1 MLKTY
6 HIALACVILA
16 VVVLLFG
23 GESLSLEEWQ
33 EVYLNVKNHFLHNEE
48 LSSLSIIIL
57 EIRLPRVILA
67 LLVGASLSG
76 SGVVM
81 QTIFRNPL
89 VDPFLLG
96 ISSGA
101 MLGVAMAI
109 AVVESNI
116 AILAFFGAIL
126 ASLAVLAMNRVLGN
140 SVLSLV
146 LSGVVLSAFLSAL
159 AGAIKFFVIPQKAQ
173 AIVVWLLGS
182 LSLSS
187 YKDCLIAFIGLSL
200 GFIPLFLLRW
210 RINLLSLSDAQ
221 SLSLGIN
228 PVLLRSLC
236 LVCVS
241 VASALAVS
249 VSGTIGWIGLVIPH
263 VARLFFGANLQKLLL
278 SSLLMGAFFLLLAD
292 VVAKTITPY
301 DLPVG
306 IATSVLGAPFFLW
319 LLFRTRGCDGLRS

>member
-33 EVYLNVKNHFLHNEE
+33 EVYLNVKNHFLHDEE
-48 LSSLSIIIL
+48 LSSLSVIIL

-319 LLFRTRGCDGLRS
+319 LLFRTRGV

>member
-23 GESLSLEEWQ
+23 GETLSFEEWK
-33 EVYLNVKNHFLHNEE
+33 EVCLNVKNHFLHNEE

-126 ASLAVLAMNRVLGN
+126 ASLAVLSMNRVLGN

-319 LLFRTRGCDGLRS
+319 LLFRTRGV

>member
-6 HIALACVILA
+6 HVALACVILA

-23 GESLSLEEWQ
+23 GESLSVEEWQ

-48 LSSLSIIIL
+48 LSSLSVIIL

-319 LLFRTRGCDGLRS
+319 LLFRTRGV

>member
-187 YKDCLIAFIGLSL
+187 YRDCLIAFIGLSL

-319 LLFRTRGCDGLRS
+319 LLFRTRGV

>member
-23 GESLSLEEWQ
+23 GESLSFEEWK
-33 EVYLNVKNHFLHNEE
+33 EVCLNVKNHFLHNEE
-48 LSSLSIIIL
+48 LSSLSVIIL

-319 LLFRTRGCDGLRS
+319 LLFRTRGM

>member
-23 GESLSLEEWQ
+23 GESLSLEEWK
-33 EVYLNVKNHFLHNEE
+33 EVCLNVKNHFLHNEE

-241 VASALAVS
+241 IASALAVS

-319 LLFRTRGCDGLRS
+319 LLFRTRGV

>member
-23 GESLSLEEWQ
+23 GESLSLEEWK
-33 EVYLNVKNHFLHNEE
+33 EVCLNVKNHFLHNEE

-101 MLGVAMAI
+101 MLGVAAAI
-109 AVVESNI
+109 AIFESNI

-126 ASLAVLAMNRVLGN
+126 ASLTVLAMNRVLGN
-140 SVLSLV
+140 STLSLV
-146 LSGVVLSAFLSAL
+146 LSGVVLSAFLGAL

-187 YKDCLIAFIGLSL
+187 YKDCLVAFIGLSL

-319 LLFRTRGCDGLRS
+319 LLFRTRGV

>member
-6 HIALACVILA
+6 HIALACVMLA

-23 GESLSLEEWQ
+23 GEPLSLEEWQ

-48 LSSLSIIIL
+48 LSSLSVIIL

-319 LLFRTRGCDGLRS
+319 LLFRTRGV

>member
-23 GESLSLEEWQ
+23 GESLSLEEWK
-33 EVYLNVKNHFLHNEE
+33 EVCLNVKNHFLHNEE
-48 LSSLSIIIL
+48 LSSLSIILL

-101 MLGVAMAI
+101 MLGVAAAI
-109 AVVESNI
+109 AIFESNI

-146 LSGVVLSAFLSAL
+146 LSGVVLSAFLGAL

-187 YKDCLIAFIGLSL
+187 YKDCLVAFIGLSL

-319 LLFRTRGCDGLRS
+319 LLFRTRGV

>member
-23 GESLSLEEWQ
+23 GESLSFEEWK
-33 EVYLNVKNHFLHNEE
+33 EVCLNVKNHFLHNEE

-109 AVVESNI
+109 AIFESNI
-116 AILAFFGAIL
+116 AIFAFFGAIL

-319 LLFRTRGCDGLRS
+319 LLFRTRGV

>member
-23 GESLSLEEWQ
+23 GESLSLEEWK
-33 EVYLNVKNHFLHNEE
+33 EVVMNVKNHFLHNEE

-101 MLGVAMAI
+101 MLGVAAAI
-109 AVVESNI
+109 AIFESNI

-146 LSGVVLSAFLSAL
+146 LSGVVLSAFLGAL

-187 YKDCLIAFIGLSL
+187 YKDCLVAFIGLSL

-319 LLFRTRGCDGLRS
+319 LLFKTRGV

>member
-33 EVYLNVKNHFLHNEE
+33 GVCLNVKNHFLHNEE
-48 LSSLSIIIL
+48 LSSLSVIIL

-146 LSGVVLSAFLSAL
+146 LSGVVLSAFLSTL

-319 LLFRTRGCDGLRS
+319 LLFRTRGV

>member
-23 GESLSLEEWQ
+23 GESLSFEEWK
-33 EVYLNVKNHFLHNEE
+33 EVCLNVKNHFLHNEE

-109 AVVESNI
+109 AIFESNI
-116 AILAFFGAIL
+116 AILAFFGAIV

-319 LLFRTRGCDGLRS
+319 LLFRTRGV

>member
-23 GESLSLEEWQ
+23 GESLSFEEWK
-33 EVYLNVKNHFLHNEE
+33 EVCLNVKNHFLHNEE

-126 ASLAVLAMNRVLGN
+126 ASLAVLTMNRVLGN

-210 RINLLSLSDAQ
+210 RINLLSLSDVQ

-319 LLFRTRGCDGLRS
+319 LLFRNRGV

>member
-23 GESLSLEEWQ
+23 GETLSFEEWK
-33 EVYLNVKNHFLHNEE
+33 EVCLNVKNHFLHNEE
-48 LSSLSIIIL
+48 MSSLSIIIL

-319 LLFRTRGCDGLRS
+319 LLFRTRGV

>member
-6 HIALACVILA
+6 HIALACMILA

-23 GESLSLEEWQ
+23 GETLSLEEWK
-33 EVYLNVKNHFLHNEE
+33 EVCLNVKNHFLHNEE

-319 LLFRTRGCDGLRS
+319 LLFRTRGV

>member
-1 MLKTY
+1 MMLKTY

-23 GESLSLEEWQ
+23 GESLSLEEWK
-33 EVYLNVKNHFLHNEE
+33 EVCLNVKNHFLHNEE
-48 LSSLSIIIL
+48 LSSLSVIIL

-319 LLFRTRGCDGLRS
+319 LLFRTRGV

>member
-33 EVYLNVKNHFLHNEE
+33 GVCLNVKNHFLYNEE
-48 LSSLSIIIL
+48 LSSLSVIIL

-263 VARLFFGANLQKLLL
+263 VARLFFGANLQRLLL

-319 LLFRTRGCDGLRS
+319 LLFRTRGV

>member
-23 GESLSLEEWQ
+23 GESLSFEEWQ
-33 EVYLNVKNHFLHNEE
+33 EVYFNVKNHFLHNEE
-48 LSSLSIIIL
+48 LSSLSVIIL

-319 LLFRTRGCDGLRS
+319 LLFRTRGV

>member
-23 GESLSLEEWQ
+23 GESLSFEEWK
-33 EVYLNVKNHFLHNEE
+33 EVCLNVKNHFLHNEE

-319 LLFRTRGCDGLRS
+319 LLFRTSGV

>member
-23 GESLSLEEWQ
+23 GETLSFEEWK
-33 EVYLNVKNHFLHNEE
+33 EVCLNVENHFLHNEE

-319 LLFRTRGCDGLRS
+319 LLFRTRGV

>member
-23 GESLSLEEWQ
+23 GESLSFEEWQ
-33 EVYLNVKNHFLHNEE
+33 GVCLNVKNHFLHNEE

-263 VARLFFGANLQKLLL
+263 VARLFFGANLQRLLL

-319 LLFRTRGCDGLRS
+319 LLFRTRGV

>member
-23 GESLSLEEWQ
+23 GESLSLEEWK
-33 EVYLNVKNHFLHNEE
+33 EVCLNVKNHFLHNEE

-101 MLGVAMAI
+101 MLGVAAAI
-109 AVVESNI
+109 AIFESNI

-187 YKDCLIAFIGLSL
+187 YKDCLVAFIGLSL

-210 RINLLSLSDAQ
+210 RINLLSLSDVQ

-319 LLFRTRGCDGLRS
+319 LLFKTRGV

>member
-23 GESLSLEEWQ
+23 GESLSLEEWK
-33 EVYLNVKNHFLHNEE
+33 EVCLNVKNHFLRNEE

-319 LLFRTRGCDGLRS
+319 LLFRTRGV

>member
-23 GESLSLEEWQ
+23 GESLSFEEWK
-33 EVYLNVKNHFLHNEE
+33 EVCLNVKNHFLHNEE

-76 SGVVM
+76 SGAVM

-319 LLFRTRGCDGLRS
+319 LLFRTRGV

>member
-6 HIALACVILA
+6 HVALACVILA

-23 GESLSLEEWQ
+23 GESLSLEEWK
-33 EVYLNVKNHFLHNEE
+33 EVCLNVKNHFLHNEE

-319 LLFRTRGCDGLRS
+319 LLFRTRGV

>member
-48 LSSLSIIIL
+48 LSSLSVIIL

-292 VVAKTITPY
+292 VVAKTITTY

-319 LLFRTRGCDGLRS
+319 LLFRTRGV

>member
-23 GESLSLEEWQ
+23 GETLSFEEWK
-33 EVYLNVKNHFLHNEE
+33 EVCLNVKNHFLHNEE

-319 LLFRTRGCDGLRS
+319 LLFRTRGV

>member
-6 HIALACVILA
+6 HIVLACVILA

-23 GESLSLEEWQ
+23 GETLSLEEWK
-33 EVYLNVKNHFLHNEE
+33 EVCLNVKNHFLHNEE

-319 LLFRTRGCDGLRS
+319 LLFRTRGV

>member
-23 GESLSLEEWQ
+23 GESLSLEEWK
-33 EVYLNVKNHFLHNEE
+33 EVCLNVKNHFLHNEE
-48 LSSLSIIIL
+48 LSSLSVIIL

-116 AILAFFGAIL
+116 AILAFVGAIL

-319 LLFRTRGCDGLRS
+319 LLFRTRGV

>member
-48 LSSLSIIIL
+48 LSSLSVIIL

-319 LLFRTRGCDGLRS
+319 LLFRT

>member
-23 GESLSLEEWQ
+23 GETLSFEEWK
-33 EVYLNVKNHFLHNEE
+33 EVCLNVKNHFLHNEE

-319 LLFRTRGCDGLRS
+319 LLFRNRGV

>member
-23 GESLSLEEWQ
+23 GESLSFEEWK
-33 EVYLNVKNHFLHNEE
+33 EVCLNVKNYFLHNEE

-319 LLFRTRGCDGLRS
+319 LLFRTRGV

>member
-23 GESLSLEEWQ
+23 GESLSLEEWK
-33 EVYLNVKNHFLHNEE
+33 EVCLNVKNHFLYNEE

-101 MLGVAMAI
+101 MLGVAAAI
-109 AVVESNI
+109 AIFESNI

-146 LSGVVLSAFLSAL
+146 LSGVVLSAFLGAL

-187 YKDCLIAFIGLSL
+187 YKDCLVAFIGLSL

-319 LLFRTRGCDGLRS
+319 LLFKTRGV

>member
-23 GESLSLEEWQ
+23 GESLSVEEWQ
-33 EVYLNVKNHFLHNEE
+33 EVCLNVKNHFLRNEE
-48 LSSLSIIIL
+48 LSSLSVIIL

-319 LLFRTRGCDGLRS
+319 LLFRTRGV

>member
-23 GESLSLEEWQ
+23 GEFLSLEEWK
-33 EVYLNVKNHFLHNEE
+33 EVAMNVKNHFLHDEE

-101 MLGVAMAI
+101 MLGVAVAI
-109 AVVESNI
+109 AIFESNI
-116 AILAFFGAIL
+116 AILAFLGAIL
-126 ASLAVLAMNRVLGN
+126 ASLVVLAMNRVLGN

-146 LSGVVLSAFLSAL
+146 LSGVVLSAFLGAL

-187 YKDCLIAFIGLSL
+187 YKDCLVAFIGLSL

-319 LLFRTRGCDGLRS
+319 LLFKTRGV

>member
-23 GESLSLEEWQ
+23 GESLSLEEWK
-33 EVYLNVKNHFLHNEE
+33 EVCLNVKNYFLHNEE

-101 MLGVAMAI
+101 MLGVAAAI
-109 AVVESNI
+109 AIFESNI

-146 LSGVVLSAFLSAL
+146 LSGVVLSAFLGAL

-187 YKDCLIAFIGLSL
+187 YKDCLVAFIGLSL

-319 LLFRTRGCDGLRS
+319 LLFKTRGV

>member
-23 GESLSLEEWQ
+23 GESLSLEEWK
-33 EVYLNVKNHFLHNEE
+33 EVCLNVKNHFLHNEE
-48 LSSLSIIIL
+48 LNSLSIIIL

-101 MLGVAMAI
+101 MLGVAAAI
-109 AVVESNI
+109 AIFESNI

-146 LSGVVLSAFLSAL
+146 LSGVVLSAFLGAL

-187 YKDCLIAFIGLSL
+187 YKDCLVAFIGLSL

-236 LVCVS
+236 LACVS

-319 LLFRTRGCDGLRS
+319 LLFKTRGV

>member
-23 GESLSLEEWQ
+23 GESLSLEEWK
-33 EVYLNVKNHFLHNEE
+33 EVCFNVKNHFLHNEE

-319 LLFRTRGCDGLRS
+319 LLFRTRGV

>member
-23 GESLSLEEWQ
+23 GEFLSLEEWK
-33 EVYLNVKNHFLHNEE
+33 EVCLNVKNHFLHNEE

-319 LLFRTRGCDGLRS
+319 LLFRTRGV